1 MQYKARNRM
10 QMMEPG
16 TYPEGGSIPPPPEK
30 YKYLEGGTSRLNF
43 ASGTTV
49 FLHGDAPPP
58 P

>member
-1 MQYKARNRM
+1 
-10 QMMEPG
+10 MEPG